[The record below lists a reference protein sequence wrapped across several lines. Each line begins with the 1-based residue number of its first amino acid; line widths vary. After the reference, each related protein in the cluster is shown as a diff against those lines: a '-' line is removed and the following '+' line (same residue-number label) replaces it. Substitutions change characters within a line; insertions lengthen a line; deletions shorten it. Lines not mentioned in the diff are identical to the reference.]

1 LKIAIISENKYQMKL
16 KNIIPICL
24 LFIGTLG
31 VAQPS
36 PAEEK
41 IEVLTIIQSSKGLS
55 GKDFNYLEGKPEL
68 RLLKVKIPVGLKTPI
83 HTHPS
88 PMLIHV
94 TRGRL
99 KHVRG
104 EEINFFKAGD
114 AFVESNNGGAH
125 YVKNV
130 GKKPAI
136 LHVGVVSVVGMP
148 TAINK

>member
-1 LKIAIISENKYQMKL
+1 MKL
-16 KNIIPICL
+16 KKFIPFCF
-24 LFIGTLG
+24 LFIGTL
-31 VAQPS
+31 VLPQPS

-41 IEVLTIIQSSKGLS
+41 IEVVPIIQTSKGLS
-55 GKDFNYLEGKPEL
+55 GKNFNYQEGKPEL
-68 RLLKVKIPVGLKTPI
+68 RLLKVKIPAGIETPI
-83 HTHPS
+83 HTHPA

-104 EEINFFKAGD
+104 KEINFFKAGD

-125 YVKNV
+125 YVKNI
-130 GKKPAI
+130 GNKQAI

-148 TAINK
+148 TTINK

>member
-1 LKIAIISENKYQMKL
+1 MKL
-16 KNIIPICL
+16 KKIIPLCF
-24 LFIGTLG
+24 LFIGTL
-31 VAQPS
+31 ALQYPS
-36 PAEEK
+36 LAEEK
-41 IEVLTIIQSSKGLS
+41 IEVIPLIQTSKGLS
-55 GKDFNYLEGKPEL
+55 GKNFNYLDGKPEL
-68 RLLKVKIPVGLKTPI
+68 RLLKVKIPAGIETPI
-83 HTHPS
+83 HTHPA

-94 TRGRL
+94 TSGRL

-104 EEINFFKAGD
+104 KEINFFKAGD
-114 AFVESNNGGAH
+114 AFVESNNGAPH

>member
-1 LKIAIISENKYQMKL
+1 
-16 KNIIPICL
+16 
-24 LFIGTLG
+24 
-31 VAQPS
+31 
-36 PAEEK
+36 
-41 IEVLTIIQSSKGLS
+41 
-55 GKDFNYLEGKPEL
+55 
-68 RLLKVKIPVGLKTPI
+68 
-83 HTHPS
+83 
-88 PMLIHV
+88 MLIHV

-114 AFVESNNGGAH
+114 AFIESNDEAPH

>member
-1 LKIAIISENKYQMKL
+1 MFIIFANYLLLVKL
-16 KNIIPICL
+16 KYLMKIKTFIPFCF
-24 LFIGTLG
+24 LFIGTL
-31 VAQPS
+31 ALPQPS
-36 PAEEK
+36 LAEEK
-41 IEVLTIIQSSKGLS
+41 IEVIPIIQSSKGLS
-55 GKDFNYLEGKPEL
+55 GKKFNYLEGKPEL

-114 AFVESNNGGAH
+114 AFIESNNGAPPLCEKCWKEAG
-125 YVKNV
+125 NTSC
-130 GKKPAI
+130 GSCI
-136 LHVGVVSVVGMP
+136 SS
-148 TAINK
+148 

>member
-1 LKIAIISENKYQMKL
+1 MKL
-16 KNIIPICL
+16 KKFIPFY
-24 LFIGTLG
+24 FIFIWTL
-31 VAQPS
+31 VVPEFS
-36 PAEEK
+36 LSEEK
-41 IEVLTIIQSSKGLS
+41 IEVIPLIQTSKGLS
-55 GKDFNYLEGKPEL
+55 GKNFNYLEGKPEL
-68 RLLKVKIPVGLKTPI
+68 RLLKVKIPVGIKTPI

-114 AFVESNNGGAH
+114 AFIESNNGGAH
-125 YVKNV
+125 YLKNI

>member
-1 LKIAIISENKYQMKL
+1 MKL
-16 KNIIPICL
+16 KEFIPFCL
-24 LFIGTLG
+24 LFIGTLFLP
-31 VAQPS
+31 QFS
-36 PAEEK
+36 FAEEK
-41 IEVLTIIQSSKGLS
+41 IEVIPIIQTSKGLS
-55 GKDFNYLEGKPEL
+55 GKNFNYQEGKPEL

-83 HTHPS
+83 HTYPY

-114 AFVESNNGGAH
+114 AFIESNNGGAH
-125 YVKNV
+125 YVKNI

>member
-1 LKIAIISENKYQMKL
+1 MKL
-16 KNIIPICL
+16 KKFIPFCFL
-24 LFIGTLG
+24 LIGTL
-31 VAQPS
+31 VLPQPS
-36 PAEEK
+36 LAEEK
-41 IEVLTIIQSSKGLS
+41 IEVIPIIQSSKGLS
-55 GKDFNYLEGKPEL
+55 GTNFNYLEGKPEL

-88 PMLIHV
+88 PMLIYV

-104 EEINFFKAGD
+104 EEINFFRAGD
-114 AFVESNNGGAH
+114 AFIESNNGGAH

-136 LHVGVVSVVGMP
+136 LHVGVVSVVGIP
-148 TAINK
+148 TAKNK